1 MVKILDLYPMLFCSV
16 VVYVAAAQTR
26 GGECR
31 DIEWC
36 HLHAVLSV
44 NISLTD
50 EVLFFFE
57 RLDNK
62 DKTIFKTKSIFIRWH
77 YIPDDE

>member
-1 MVKILDLYPMLFCSV
+1 MNKKDTSKSKANSNSCGQILDLYPMLFCSVV

-50 EVLFFFE
+50 EGLFFF
-57 RLDNK
+57 
-62 DKTIFKTKSIFIRWH
+62 
-77 YIPDDE
+77 